1 MWGFLNRGTSKS
13 TINHPAIGVPALEE
27 TPFYD
32 FDISPKSFGVGYSMC
47 NSCIS
52 EVVTSS
58 SAIICSLGV
67 SSFNMFFLKLKN
79 VFGDHHRTSMVEDK
93 QYVKPPVSLVILSC

>member
-1 MWGFLNRGTSKS
+1 MLHLDDLGFDGGFDRWGFLNRGTSKS

-52 EVVTSS
+52 EVVT
-58 SAIICSLGV
+58 CS
-67 SSFNMFFLKLKN
+67 
-79 VFGDHHRTSMVEDK
+79 
-93 QYVKPPVSLVILSC
+93 